1 MCSRVLGRLTKH
13 LKFLDNNQT
22 GFRKWRLIANMVQMM
37 AKNSEYVVDCKRQVN
52 DVGANG
58 NYEDKRP
65 RPRLLDLRKAYTLVS
80 EQALWMLLER
90 YGLKG
95 RCLETLMDLHETIE
109 YKLKSWEG
117 MREGWLPARGFY

>member
-1 MCSRVLGRLTKH
+1 MEVHCEYG
-13 LKFLDNNQT
+13 
-22 GFRKWRLIANMVQMM
+22 ANDGE
-37 AKNSEYVVDCKRQVN
+37 NSEYVVDCKRQVN

-65 RPRLLDLRKAYTLVS
+65 RSRLLDLRKASTLVS

-90 YGLKG
+90 YGMKG

-109 YKLKSWEG
+109 
-117 MREGWLPARGFY
+117 